1 MSQKVG
7 DNSNAVQAGRDVIIG
22 MSYSEVKDLVH
33 TLFDLN
39 FPKLAESAAAKA
51 KANLETFTKELE
63 AKLIE
68 NHEKINFRK
77 FAEPN
82 TQYLLNQSIRNYAK
96 KGDKVKI
103 EHLTE
108 ALLASIQKDSTELL
122 EIVSEQAIEVIP
134 KLTPECITILCVVQ
148 YILFMKLMHVT
159 KPSQLEL
166 MHGSMAAQLN
176 VEKDFSQSLLGY
188 LVSLGAISINQF
200 QGIDPYAAIF
210 EQYKGQFVASDV
222 DDLKRDIAAN
232 CPNYQ
237 SIISYYEKHT
247 LRVIHITPLGTL
259 IALINLKLILGPMD
273 YKIWIN

>member
-7 DNSNAVQAGRDVIIG
+7 DNSTAVQAARDVNIG
-22 MSYSEVKDLVH
+22 MSYSEVKDLVQ
-33 TLFDLN
+33 TLFELN

-51 KANLETFTKELE
+51 KENLDTFTKELE
-63 AKLIE
+63 AKLVE
-68 NHEKINFRK
+68 NHSRIDFNK

-96 KGDKVKI
+96 KGSKVRI

-108 ALLASIQKDSTELL
+108 ALIASLQKDSTELL
-122 EIVSEQAIEVIP
+122 EIVSEQAIDVIP

-148 YILFMKLMHVT
+148 YILYMKLMHVT

-176 VEKDFSQSLLGY
+176 VTKGFSQSLLGY
-188 LVSLGAISINQF
+188 LVSLGAISVNQF

-210 EQYKGQFVASDV
+210 EQYKGQFLTTDV
-222 DDLKRDIAAN
+222 GALKLDIESN
-232 CPNYQ
+232 CPNYR
-237 SIISYYEKHT
+237 SIISYYEDNN
-247 LRVIHITPLGTL
+247 LRIIQITPLGTL

-273 YKIWIN
+273 YGIWIK